1 MNDAQQLPR
10 LSTLPMDLTAQQ
22 VQILVEVAFVAIKRN
37 RLAEARRIL
46 GALKAFRP
54 MGTYVAIGEALLE
67 VAAGRPAEAAAG
79 LERYTRQLGRRDAQV
94 DCFHA
99 LALMMA
105 GDLQGCL
112 DQLSFVPPDADPQ
125 TLRFAEEILCEL
137 ERRADPF
144 QAAWH
149 RLAGCQPV
157 NFYHD
162 TSY

>member
-1 MNDAQQLPR
+1 MNDPQRPGD
-10 LSTLPMDLTAQQ
+10 STLPMDLTTQQ
-22 VQILVEVAFVAIKRN
+22 VQILVEVAFLAIKRN

-46 GALKAFRP
+46 SALRAFRP
-54 MGTYVAIGEALLE
+54 MGPYVAIGEALLE
-67 VAAGRPAEAAAG
+67 VALGCPAEAAMG
-79 LERYTRQLGRRDAQV
+79 LERYTRQQPRRDAQV

-112 DQLSFVPPDADPQ
+112 ELLSFVPPEADPQ
-125 TLRFAEEILCEL
+125 TLRFADEILCEVG
-137 ERRADPF
+137 RRVDPF

-149 RLAGCQPV
+149 RHAGRQPV
-157 NFYHD
+157 SFDHD